1 MKIKFCKETRD
12 ALLELKKTKRVNIEG
27 NILKLIDVSED
38 PEMENYVKE
47 SIKNQKDLQR
57 KRLDITKQ
65 VQEQNKE
72 LTETKLEIERINE
85 ELREALVSSEESKKT
100 ALHDLDVLQKRTQ
113 FELISVIVK
122 ISLAIIIGVGICT
135 TLLYIF

>member
-27 NILKLIDVSED
+27 NILKLIDASED
-38 PEMENYVKE
+38 PEMEKYVKE

-85 ELREALVSSEESKKT
+85 ELKEALVSSEKSKT
-100 ALHDLDVLQKRTQ
+100 DCIA
-113 FELISVIVK
+113 
-122 ISLAIIIGVGICT
+122 
-135 TLLYIF
+135 